1 MSYVIAAP
9 EYVTAAAADLA
20 NIGSTISE
28 ANSAAAPISTVLP
41 AGADEVSAGIAA
53 LFEAH
58 AQVYQALSA
67 QAAAFHDQFVQLMNF
82 GSQQYALSE
91 AANLSTLIGGGA
103 NGAPGSGTTP
113 PAAAFSSTTSVPAQP
128 AAAVLTTGPAGST
141 PGPAVPAGTALAPAS
156 AIPAG
161 SAGRAV
167 RESIQPLPAGA
178 AGSAEPGVSS
188 PSPLTALPAGLAT
201 RAAAATAA
209 SSEGRWAATEANP
222 ATPG

>member
-9 EYVTAAAADLA
+9 EYVTAAATDLA
-20 NIGSTISE
+20 NIGSMISE

-91 AANLSTLIGGGA
+91 AANLSTLLSDGVNA
-103 NGAPGSGTTP
+103 APGSATTP
-113 PAAAFSSTTSVPAQP
+113 DAAALSPAASAAAQP
-128 AAAVLTTGPAGST
+128 AAAVLTTASAGSS
-141 PGPAVPAGTALAPAS
+141 PGPAVPAGPPVAPGS
-156 AIPAG
+156 AVPAG

-167 RESIQPLPAGA
+167 RAPIQQLPTGP
-178 AGSAEPGVSS
+178 AEPADGS
-188 PSPLTALPAGLAT
+188 PSPLTTLPAGFPA
-201 RAAAATAA
+201 RAVPTAAA
-209 SSEGRWAATEANP
+209 SSEVRWAATEANP